1 MESISSLF
9 LLFGTM
15 DDIMFDSGEKFTDVS
30 VSCTFIYM
38 WVLWASCNVI
48 VGMGGPIALRY
59 LVITFLLNVFEDINS
74 SVYKVFLRKHR
85 FENLL
90 AIIEVN
96 TMQVFSLD
104 LLFRHDE
111 ITVEEAELWNMIQDL
126 APVMLLVLDRIEAK
140 IKLGEKFQSIDI
152 LQLIYLD
159 DGVKG
164 KV

>member
-1 MESISSLF
+1 
-9 LLFGTM
+9 
-15 DDIMFDSGEKFTDVS
+15 
-30 VSCTFIYM
+30 
-38 WVLWASCNVI
+38 
-48 VGMGGPIALRY
+48 MGGPIAFRY

-111 ITVEEAELWNMIQDL
+111 ITVEEAELGNMIQDL

-140 IKLGEKFQSIDI
+140 IELCEKFESIDI